1 MVVSYKLERGRNI
14 YAFNEYYTGY
24 YTDQRRL
31 KKFKPLSKKS
41 FYLILLK
48 RIKISKTTFLC
59 RFSEAVKVTDIL
71 PNNLTNVR
79 DFLILNEY
87 CPVR

>member
-31 KKFKPLSKKS
+31 KKIQASKQKKFLLDIVKKNKDKQNNFPLQ
-41 FYLILLK
+41 
-48 RIKISKTTFLC
+48 
-59 RFSEAVKVTDIL
+59 V
-71 PNNLTNVR
+71 
-79 DFLILNEY
+79 
-87 CPVR
+87 

>member
-31 KKFKPLSKKS
+31 KKIQASKQKK
-41 FYLILLK
+41 FLLD
-48 RIKISKTTFLC
+48 I
-59 RFSEAVKVTDIL
+59 VKKNKNKQ
-71 PNNLTNVR
+71 NNLPLQV
-79 DFLILNEY
+79 
-87 CPVR
+87 

>member
-31 KKFKPLSKKS
+31 KKIQPSKQKK
-41 FYLILLK
+41 FLLD
-48 RIKISKTTFLC
+48 I
-59 RFSEAVKVTDIL
+59 VKKNKDKQ
-71 PNNLTNVR
+71 NNLPLQV
-79 DFLILNEY
+79 
-87 CPVR
+87 

>member
-31 KKFKPLSKKS
+31 KKIQASKQKK
-41 FYLILLK
+41 FLLD
-48 RIKISKTTFLC
+48 I
-59 RFSEAVKVTDIL
+59 VKKNKDKQ
-71 PNNLTNVR
+71 NNLPFQV
-79 DFLILNEY
+79 
-87 CPVR
+87 

>member
-31 KKFKPLSKKS
+31 KKIQASKQ
-41 FYLILLK
+41 
-48 RIKISKTTFLC
+48 
-59 RFSEAVKVTDIL
+59 
-71 PNNLTNVR
+71 
-79 DFLILNEY
+79 
-87 CPVR
+87 

>member
-31 KKFKPLSKKS
+31 KKIQASKQKK
-41 FYLILLK
+41 FLLD
-48 RIKISKTTFLC
+48 I
-59 RFSEAVKVTDIL
+59 VKKNKDKQ
-71 PNNLTNVR
+71 NNLSLQV
-79 DFLILNEY
+79 
-87 CPVR
+87 

>member
-31 KKFKPLSKKS
+31 KKIQAFKQKK
-41 FYLILLK
+41 FLLD
-48 RIKISKTTFLC
+48 I
-59 RFSEAVKVTDIL
+59 VKKNKDKQ
-71 PNNLTNVR
+71 NNLPLQV
-79 DFLILNEY
+79 
-87 CPVR
+87 